1 MEKYKV
7 SVIVPV
13 YNTKKYLTQCV
24 DTLVR
29 QSYENLEILLVDDG
43 STDGSGGLCDELAL
57 GDGRIRV
64 IHKENGG
71 LVSAWKRGVRV
82 SSGEYLCFVDS
93 DDWTDTCMIADMAK
107 HLSGV
112 PGEII
117 AGNYVIEREDGSSQ
131 YVWQALPPGEYD
143 RAAIEREV
151 IPGLLGRERRY
162 VTVSR
167 CMKLI
172 GRELIVENMKYSD
185 EKVVMGEDMTVM
197 LPGLIDCK
205 RLVSTDKAHYHYRY
219 VTESMVHKYDNKL
232 YDNIQLLREIFFR
245 VISDKFTGDELQER
259 QGQAEQEYIFFLLL
273 ALKNEARGNPKG
285 YRKNVFS
292 ICKSPEIQRLVKERP
307 VQVEDKANKLLY
319 LTLRHPNEITVRLLR
334 LAMIL
339 YYCGK

>member
-24 DTLVR
+24 DSLVR
-29 QSYENLEILLVDDG
+29 QTYENLEILLVDDG
-43 STDGSGGLCDELAL
+43 STDGSGALCDELARS
-57 GDGRIRV
+57 DRRV
-64 IHKENGG
+64 QAIHKKNGG
-71 LVSAWKRGVRV
+71 LVSAWKRGVRE

-107 HLSGV
+107 HLSGI

-117 AGNYVIEREDGSSQ
+117 AGNYVIERENGSSR
-131 YVWQALPPGEYD
+131 YMWQALPVGEYD
-143 RAAIEREV
+143 RAAIEKEV
-151 IPGLLGRERRY
+151 IPGLLGREHRY

-185 EKVVMGEDMTVM
+185 ERVVMGEDMTVM

-205 RLVSTDKAHYHYRY
+205 RLVATDKAHYHYRY

-245 VISDKFTGDELQER
+245 VISDKFTGDELLQR

-285 YRKNVFS
+285 YRKNIFS
-292 ICKSPEIQRLVKERP
+292 ICRSPEIQRLVKERP

-339 YYCGK
+339 YYGGK